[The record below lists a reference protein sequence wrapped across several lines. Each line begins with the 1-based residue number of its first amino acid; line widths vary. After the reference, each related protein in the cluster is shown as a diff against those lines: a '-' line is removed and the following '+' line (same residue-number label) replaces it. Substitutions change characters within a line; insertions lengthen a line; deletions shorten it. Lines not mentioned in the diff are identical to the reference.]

1 TCSSNRDIGPGLLV
15 SEQRLIGF
23 RDVLDGPGKPAGV
36 GPESWATQ
44 KRSGSPRQWTPIEEQ
59 RLLNLAGCKNVRFIA
74 ERLHRSVAAVRKR
87 VRRWGETS
95 TRVREGLTKNQLA
108 ELIGSSPKTI
118 QRWIDLGWLH
128 GGYEGKNR
136 DDDSIRIS
144 DKQFFEFWRNHPEQ
158 VLIHRWNREALEWL
172 VLLLCGMGRWKTTQT
187 QTGGARKGA

>member
-1 TCSSNRDIGPGLLV
+1 
-15 SEQRLIGF
+15 
-23 RDVLDGPGKPAGV
+23 
-36 GPESWATQ
+36 
-44 KRSGSPRQWTPIEEQ
+44 
-59 RLLNLAGCKNVRFIA
+59 LLNLAGSKNVRFIA

-87 VRRWGETS
+87 LSRLGETS

-108 ELIGSSPKTI
+108 ELIASSPKTI

-172 VLLLCGMGRWKTTQT
+172 VLLLGEMADWKPIEPQREEQRNGTSMATA
-187 QTGGARKGA
+187 G